1 LKSRSDSIAG
11 QSPITRK
18 AFRVPPVFSPFER
31 IRIVNLASR
40 PDRRAEMEGQ
50 LASVGLAGDPRVEFF
65 EALSFDDPG
74 PFLRKGSRGAFM
86 SHLALL
92 AEAAAAGQSILIL
105 QDDCDFLV
113 PEIDD
118 FVMPECWDVF
128 YGGYTAS
135 DPLNPAESD
144 IIGAHFMGFSPRAA
158 GAARRYLTEYLG
170 RDFKPDQ
177 RAAAEPD
184 FDPDIRP
191 PIDGAFVWFR
201 RAHPELR
208 TVFAMLGV
216 QRSSRTDIGDQRWF
230 DKVAGL
236 RNLAGLL
243 RRLLRRRSAS

>member
-1 LKSRSDSIAG
+1 MNRGIHSIAAQPSTPRRTDG
-11 QSPITRK
+11 
-18 AFRVPPVFSPFER
+18 VPPVFSAFDR

-40 PDRRAEMEGQ
+40 PDRRAEMEAQ
-50 LASVGLAGDPRVEFF
+50 LARVGLLGDPKVEFF
-65 EALSFDDPG
+65 EALAFDDPG
-74 PFLRKGSRGAFM
+74 PFRRKGSHGAFM

-92 AEAAAAGQSILIL
+92 TQAAAADQPMLIL

-113 PEIDD
+113 PEIDN
-118 FVMPECWDVF
+118 FRLPAEWDIL

-135 DPLNPAESD
+135 DPQNPAESD

-158 GAARRYLTEYLG
+158 EAAKRYLTDYL
-170 RDFKPDQ
+170 RPDFSPDG
-177 RAAAEPD
+177 RAAAEPG

-208 TVFAMLGV
+208 TVFAMLGI

-236 RNLAGLL
+236 RDVAAFARRFL
-243 RRLLRRRSAS
+243 RRASAR